1 MHPMEGTKI
10 YGTHPSGLDMGVFHI
25 TAYLGRFPPDSEFPE
40 AEFLED
46 SAIHLGY
53 SRRLKRALPFVSL

>member
-25 TAYLGRFPPDSEFPE
+25 TAYLGRFPPDSELPE

-53 SRRLKRALPFVSL
+53 SRR